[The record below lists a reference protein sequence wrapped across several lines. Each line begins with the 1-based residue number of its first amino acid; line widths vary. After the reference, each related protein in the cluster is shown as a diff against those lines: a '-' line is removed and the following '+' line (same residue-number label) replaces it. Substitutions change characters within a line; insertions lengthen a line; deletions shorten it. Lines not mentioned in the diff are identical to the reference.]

1 MQEQIPEA
9 VPEPW
14 EPDGVGGHGEDEKA
28 GEVVRCG
35 GVGLAGVVPD
45 LEQEAA
51 EHQVEQPEDLA
62 GGGAAAH
69 GRADALRR
77 DERNQNDA
85 VRFGKRLSGGSK
97 AVIGDD
103 HCGVAMVEGLPG
115 GDLLHGTD
123 ADRLGIV
130 FALDSVFFK
139 ALPCDDVNAV
149 ITAGLRHFYG
159 IKTVFSQIRRDGV
172 FVVISVHRYL
182 SENWNKKTRQTKVRL
197 AL

>member
-1 MQEQIPEA
+1 
-9 VPEPW
+9 
-14 EPDGVGGHGEDEKA
+14 
-28 GEVVRCG
+28 
-35 GVGLAGVVPD
+35 
-45 LEQEAA
+45 
-51 EHQVEQPEDLA
+51 
-62 GGGAAAH
+62 
-69 GRADALRR
+69 
-77 DERNQNDA
+77 
-85 VRFGKRLSGGSK
+85 
-97 AVIGDD
+97 
-103 HCGVAMVEGLPG
+103 MVEGLPG

-182 SENWNKKTRQTKVRL
+182 VLDTKIEMYTKIWMKNPRMVSLRRKKRNKKTRRTKPFISFLWLSGR
-197 AL
+197 